1 MNSKYE
7 NDRLVAMTKFV
18 KRLTTSKYHW
28 DNISDEVA
36 DISSEVADI
45 YGHVI
50 TQFDQIGEDFTR
62 STNFYFY
69 DVPTEKVV
77 KVSFEY
83 EDLEDGENEV

>member
-1 MNSKYE
+1 MSTKYE
-7 NDRLVAMTKFV
+7 NDRLIAYNKFV
-18 KRLTTSKYHW
+18 ERLLTDKYRRE
-28 DNISDEVA
+28 NISDDVA
-36 DISSEVADI
+36 ELSSEIAEDF
-45 YGHVI
+45 GHVI

-83 EDLEDGENEV
+83 EDLEESENEV